1 MGTEAGV
8 AGRHRAG
15 DLASARDG
23 AGVVADDQPEDASE
37 DGTPDGADRAPWLL
51 RDPLRAVAIVLTVI
65 ALGVRL
71 SVVKDSFFITDDFML
86 SARAVENTLG
96 WDYLTR
102 VHTGHFEP
110 IGFATMW
117 LFAHLAPLNWTVAV
131 IVLVVGQVVL
141 AALVWSLLVEL
152 FGRRWLVLLPY
163 GIFCLTPL
171 TLPAFTW
178 LSAAIIWLPL
188 MIAIAGGLRSHTR
201 YVRHGRSRDAVL
213 AVAWLVVGLASF
225 EKIVIVLPY
234 LVFFTLAITPG
245 ARRGLRSVWAIFR
258 RTGPVWIGYLAVFA
272 LYLVLYL
279 PGVKGAGNDSPVT
292 PPPAG
297 PLTDFAYLSV
307 FRTFIPGAFGG
318 PWDWQPTSYALAI
331 VDSPRA
337 FDWLMWILAAV
348 VLCGSLLVRRH
359 VGRFWLALAVYL
371 LGSLATIAA
380 GRVAYGGAIVALETR
395 YLADATVPLVVTL
408 GACLMPL
415 RDESHP
421 WTSTGRDLLAA
432 VPRRVGVVAAVALAA
447 LVTGLSFHA
456 MNGYARF
463 STGNPARAF
472 VGNTVSS
479 LERLPADA
487 RVWDTEV
494 PGGIIGP
501 LFAQYNLTSRYLSPL
516 QDEQARAEARTRRA
530 FVNPYVLDPSGSLV
544 PMGMSQVATS
554 VPRTGC
560 YTATGNTIEVP
571 LTQPVAEWGWA
582 VRLGYLA
589 DQSTVASVSLGADT
603 VSVPFTKGL
612 GQVWVSFV
620 SAGDRITVS
629 GLAPGLN
636 FCIGDA
642 QVGFPAPA
650 AKAAAS

>member
-1 MGTEAGV
+1 MATEAGV
-8 AGRHRAG
+8 AGGHRAG
-15 DLASARDG
+15 DLASVRAS
-23 AGVVADDQPEDASE
+23 APDASDDTHDE
-37 DGTPDGADRAPWLL
+37 APWLL
-51 RDPLRAVAIVLTVI
+51 RDPLRAVAIVVTVI

-86 SARAVENTLG
+86 SARAVENSLG

-110 IGFATMW
+110 IGFGVMW
-117 LFAHLAPLNWTVAV
+117 LLAHLAPLNWTVAV
-131 IVLVVGQVVL
+131 IVLMTGQVVL
-141 AALVWSLLVEL
+141 AVLVWSLLVEL

-201 YVRHGRSRDAVL
+201 YVRDGRARDAVL
-213 AVAWLVVGLASF
+213 AVIWLVVGLASF
-225 EKIVIVLPY
+225 EKIVIFLPY
-234 LVFFTLAITPG
+234 LVFFTLAISPG

-258 RTGPVWIGYLAVFA
+258 RTAPVWIGYLGAFV

-279 PGVKGAGNDSPVT
+279 PGVRSAGNDSPVT

-297 PLTDFAYLSV
+297 PLTDFVYLSV
-307 FRTFIPGAFGG
+307 FRTFIPGPFGG

-337 FDWLMWILAAV
+337 FDWVMWILAAI

-415 RDESHP
+415 RDETHP
-421 WTSTGRDLLAA
+421 WTATGRDLLSA
-432 VPRRVGVVAAVALAA
+432 VPRRAGVIGAVALAA
-447 LVTGLSFHA
+447 LVTGLSFDA
-456 MNGYARF
+456 MGNYARC

-472 VGNTVSS
+472 VTNTTTS
-479 LERLPADA
+479 LDRLPADA

-516 QDEQARAEARTRRA
+516 LDEQTRADARTRRT
-530 FVNPYVLDPSGSLV
+530 FVNPYILDPQGSLV
-544 PMGMSQVATS
+544 PMGLSQVATS
-554 VPRTGC
+554 VPHTGC
-560 YTATGNTIEVP
+560 YTATDRTIEVP

-589 DQSTVASVSLGADT
+589 DQSTVASVSLGDDT
-603 VSVPFTKGL
+603 VSVPFAKGL
-612 GQVWVSFV
+612 GEVWVSFV

-629 GLAPGLN
+629 GLAPGVN

-650 AKAAAS
+650 PTS

>member
-1 MGTEAGV
+1 MATEAGV
-8 AGRHRAG
+8 AGSHHAG
-15 DLASARDG
+15 QSASTRDPSPE
-23 AGVVADDQPEDASE
+23 AAHAAPDDAH
-37 DGTPDGADRAPWLL
+37 WLL
-51 RDPLRAVAIVLTVI
+51 RDPLRTVAIVLTVI

-86 SARAVENTLG
+86 SARAVENSFG

-117 LFAHLAPLNWTVAV
+117 LLAHLAPLNWSVAV
-131 IVLVVGQVVL
+131 IVLIAGQAVL
-141 AALVWSLLVEL
+141 AVLMWSLLVEL
-152 FGRRWLVLLPY
+152 FGRRWLLLLPY

-188 MIAIAGGLRSHTR
+188 MIAIAGALRSHTR

-213 AVAWLVVGLASF
+213 AVVWLVVGLASF
-225 EKIVIVLPY
+225 EKIVIFLPY
-234 LVFFTLAITPG
+234 LVFFTLAISPG
-245 ARRGLRSVWAIFR
+245 VRRGLRPAWAIFR
-258 RTGPVWIGYLAVFA
+258 RTAPVWLGYLAACA

-279 PGVKGAGNDSPVT
+279 PGVRSAGNESPVT

-297 PLTDFAYLSV
+297 PLTDFLYLSV
-307 FRTFIPGAFGG
+307 FRTLIPGAFGG

-337 FDWLMWILAAV
+337 FDWIMWILAAV

-415 RDESHP
+415 RGEAHP
-421 WTSTGRDLLAA
+421 WTSTGRDLRDA
-432 VPRRVGVVAAVALAA
+432 VPRRVGVIAAVLLAA

-456 MNGYARF
+456 MGSYARF
-463 STGNPARAF
+463 STGNPARTF
-472 VGNTVSS
+472 VTNTMTS
-479 LERLPADA
+479 LERLPSDA

-516 QDEQARAEARTRRA
+516 VDEQTRLDSRTRRA
-530 FVNPYVLDPSGSLV
+530 FVNPYVLDQQGSLV
-544 PMGMSQVATS
+544 PMGMSEVAAS

-560 YTATGNTIEVP
+560 YQATGGTIKVP
-571 LTQPVAEWGWA
+571 LTKPVAEWGWA

-589 DQSTVASVSLGADT
+589 DQPTVASVSLGGDT
-603 VSVPFTKGL
+603 VSVPFAKGL
-612 GQVWVSFV
+612 GEVWVSFV
-620 SAGDRITVS
+620 SAGDRITVT
-629 GLAPGLN
+629 GLAPGVN
-636 FCIGDA
+636 FCVGDV
-642 QVGFPAPA
+642 QVGFPTPA
-650 AKAAAS
+650 AS